1 MLLSD
6 IDTAT
11 PMHRLE
17 VEDSDWQ
24 QLEQADAKRLVTLLL
39 AAKHFEEKI
48 LQLDK
53 MGLVH
58 GPAHSSLGQEGA
70 AAGSIAALPITTLVN
85 GTHRAHHQV
94 LAKAINALY
103 TEDFDPVA
111 QAALSHEM
119 REETRKLM
127 AEILGLKTGWT
138 GGRGGSM
145 HLRCERLGIVGTNA
159 IVAGGLPLA
168 CGHAFA
174 EKAVGG
180 SDIMVSFFGDG
191 ALHQGAT
198 HEAMN
203 LAALYRLPLLFF
215 LENNHYAVSMSVEQ
229 STFETQLQTR
239 PCAHG
244 IASVS
249 VDGMDPMAVWLATR
263 WAHEYMK
270 AEGRPAFIAADVYR
284 YYHQSS
290 SVPGSAFGY
299 RSREEED
306 AWRARDPWTF
316 LRTQLVERDI
326 LAEDDLRVI
335 ESAVAEAVSYAADSC
350 LEGKGSSTKIREELW
365 PDPTTVDDHLNSD
378 MSEFADVRYAEREDF
393 GDSELEE
400 MSFIEAMPRVMGARM
415 KEDESIYVFGE
426 DVANMGGGTVG
437 ATRGL
442 LQAFPGRVV
451 NTPISENGFCG
462 LAAGAAVSGLRT
474 VVELMYSDFFLV
486 AGDQLL
492 NQAGKIRHLFNGTA
506 KVPMVLRTRIPGL
519 EGYGSQ
525 HSMDPSGVFAL
536 FPGWRIVA
544 PSNAFDYVGLMNAAL
559 RCEDPVLV
567 IECQELHRRKDK
579 VPASLDYYIPIGKA
593 RRVREG
599 RDITLLTTLTMVER
613 CCDVADRLGVSADI
627 LDLRTLSPRDIDYEA
642 IGESVRK
649 TGRVAIVEQTTRG
662 SSIGALISD
671 EIQRRFFDYLD
682 QPVKRV
688 TGRWAPPT
696 VSRALERAALAGEE
710 DVEHGIRDLMRDSGL
725 PLPQKKGGT
734 N

>member
-1 MLLSD
+1 MRLTD
-6 IDTAT
+6 IDHTTA
-11 PMHRLE
+11 MQRLE
-17 VEDSDWQ
+17 VEDSDWER
-24 QLEQADAKRLVTLLL
+24 LHADDAKRLVTLLL

-48 LQLDK
+48 LQFDK

-70 AAGSIAALPITTLVN
+70 AAGSIAALPTTALVN
-85 GTHRAHHQV
+85 GTHRAHHQA
-94 LAKAINALY
+94 LAKTINALY
-103 TEDFDPVA
+103 TDDFDPVA
-111 QAALSHEM
+111 SGRLSDEM
-119 REETRKLM
+119 REETRMLM
-127 AEILGLKTGWT
+127 MEILGLKGGWT

-145 HLRCERLGIVGTNA
+145 HLRRESLGIVGTNA

-174 EKAVGG
+174 EKARNTGN
-180 SDIMVSFFGDG
+180 IMVSYFGDG

-203 LAALYRLPLLFF
+203 LAALYGLPLVFF
-215 LENNHYAVSMSVEQ
+215 LENNRYAVSMSVEQ

-239 PCAHG
+239 AFAHG

-249 VDGMDPMAVWLATR
+249 VDGMNPLAVWLATR
-263 WAHEYMK
+263 WAYDHIRT
-270 AEGRPAFIAADVYR
+270 EGRPAFIAADVYR

-299 RSREEED
+299 RTREEED
-306 AWRARDPWTF
+306 AWRARDPWQF
-316 LRTQLVERDI
+316 LRGQLTARGI
-326 LAEDDLRVI
+326 LTEDALGSI
-335 ESAVAEAVSYAADSC
+335 ESAVSEAIAYAANAC
-350 LEGKGSSTKIREELW
+350 TEGTGAATRIPAALW
-365 PDPTTVDDHLNSD
+365 PDPGTVDDHLNSD
-378 MSEFADVRYAEREDF
+378 MSEFEGVRFAEREDF
-393 GDSELEE
+393 QEGELEE
-400 MSFIEAMPRVMGARM
+400 MTLIEAMPRVMGARM
-415 KEDESIYVFGE
+415 QEDDAIHIFGE
-426 DVANMGGGTVG
+426 DVANMAGGTVG

-442 LQAFPGRVV
+442 VQAFPGRVV
-451 NTPISENGFCG
+451 NTPITENGFCG

-544 PSNAFDYVGLMNAAL
+544 PSCAFDYVGLMNSAL
-559 RCEDPVLV
+559 RCNDPVLV
-567 IECQELHRRKDK
+567 VECQEMYRNRDK

-593 RRVREG
+593 RRVQEG
-599 RDITLLTTLTMVER
+599 RDITLLATLTMVEKCR
-613 CCDVADRLGVSADI
+613 QAADRLGVSADI
-627 LDLRTLSPRDIDYEA
+627 IDLRTLSPRDIDYET
-642 IGESVRK
+642 IGASVRK
-649 TGRVAIVEQTTRG
+649 TGRVAIVEQTTRPSG
-662 SSIGALISD
+662 IGAIISD

-696 VSRALERAALAGEE
+696 VSQVLERAALAGEADIE
-710 DVEHGIRDLMRDSGL
+710 RGIQDLLSDSGL
-725 PLPQKKGGT
+725 VLPAHGGQ
-734 N
+734 